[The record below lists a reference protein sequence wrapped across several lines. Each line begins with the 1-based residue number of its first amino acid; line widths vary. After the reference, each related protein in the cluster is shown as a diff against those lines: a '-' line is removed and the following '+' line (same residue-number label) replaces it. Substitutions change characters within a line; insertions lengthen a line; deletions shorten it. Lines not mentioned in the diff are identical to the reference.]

1 MKVYISGPM
10 TGLPG
15 HNFPA
20 FNAAAKQLR
29 AIGVDVVNPV
39 EVCRESGG
47 QWHEY
52 MKADIKALCDCD
64 ALVLLDGWQHSN
76 GAQLELHLAHRLQM
90 EIETIDK
97 FMEAHQ

>member
-29 AIGVDVVNPV
+29 SLGVDVVNPV

-47 QWHEY
+47 KWHDY

-64 ALVLLDGWQHSN
+64 GLVLLDGWQHSN
-76 GAQLELHLAHRLQM
+76 GAQLELNIAHRLQM
-90 EIETIDK
+90 EIETLNK
-97 FMEAHQ
+97 FVEDRK